1 MKCSLKALAMSGVD
15 VCVVLESYGVVVLLW
30 LSFVG

>member
-1 MKCSLKALAMSGVD
+1 MNCLLKALVFGVD
-15 VCVVLESYGVVVLLW
+15 VCVLESYGAVVLLW